1 MRSALAG
8 GWQGARHHGTH
19 AHARRTPASAGPHA
33 RPLRARTHLPRR
45 SGSARG
51 RMRARTQ
58 AGASPPSSP
67 LARPPTARP
76 ARTAIARHAL
86 ALPDSPP
93 APAPRPVRLGPLP
106 AEAVCADMRPCAL
119 PHPPVRPRG
128 TQGSL
133 ADAGH
138 AKPGTAPAE
147 RIAGQFGAPRSSA
160 SELQGS
166 AGRRWV
172 LALQLSTPGPRR
184 QESRGRTPDA
194 GRLLATPACGGV
206 RAAALP
212 GFGSHMPVGL
222 RTAWGCEPDCQTKR
236 KRASERGERV
246 RANKVAKPQ
255 GRRPTMP
262 AACEARSGAERERPL
277 HVLSH
282 PLVRPCVSPRPVAR
296 PVRSPTDR
304 LARPVPTPSD
314 PTRPDPTCRPPDRRR
329 RGVSRV
335 RAAGSAPGRQSASA
349 ASPAASAIRADHT
362 PARSTAPAARSAAP
376 ADRAEVPA
384 APAAMAK
391 VALRRLIQQVGDV
404 ERDFDF
410 VELFAGD
417 GAISTG
423 LEGVGCIGVRVDA
436 RRRPEHNFMTPTGF
450 AIALRAVL
458 KLRAGGIFWA
468 APPCGTWVWVS
479 RASTGRHVRT
489 EGSSWSAHVQNA
501 LVERLCLLLRV
512 CMYRKVF
519 WAVEQPASSCMWDY
533 PAMRRVL
540 QRPRPQLGD
549 YGVVREVR
557 LQMGAFGR
565 GFSRRQRSDRDRR
578 PTGL

>member
-1 MRSALAG
+1 MHVAT
-8 GWQGARHHGTH
+8 AR
-19 AHARRTPASAGPHA
+19 
-33 RPLRARTHLPRR
+33 
-45 SGSARG
+45 
-51 RMRARTQ
+51 
-58 AGASPPSSP
+58 
-67 LARPPTARP
+67 RP
-76 ARTAIARHAL
+76 AR
-86 ALPDSPP
+86 
-93 APAPRPVRLGPLP
+93 
-106 AEAVCADMRPCAL
+106 
-119 PHPPVRPRG
+119 
-128 TQGSL
+128 
-133 ADAGH
+133 
-138 AKPGTAPAE
+138 
-147 RIAGQFGAPRSSA
+147 
-160 SELQGS
+160 SES
-166 AGRRWV
+166 
-172 LALQLSTPGPRR
+172 
-184 QESRGRTPDA
+184 D
-194 GRLLATPACGGV
+194 
-206 RAAALP
+206 
-212 GFGSHMPVGL
+212 
-222 RTAWGCEPDCQTKR
+222 
-236 KRASERGERV
+236 
-246 RANKVAKPQ
+246 
-255 GRRPTMP
+255 RPT
-262 AACEARSGAERERPL
+262 R
-277 HVLSH
+277 
-282 PLVRPCVSPRPVAR
+282 
-296 PVRSPTDR
+296 T
-304 LARPVPTPSD
+304 
-314 PTRPDPTCRPPDRRR
+314 TRPDPIRPDATRPDLPATRPKAARRQSGPGGRQCARPP
-329 RGVSRV
+329 G
-335 RAAGSAPGRQSASA
+335 ASA

-362 PARSTAPAARSAAP
+362 PARSTALAARS

-450 AIALRAVL
+450 AISLRAVL

-479 RASTGRHVRT
+479 RASTGRHIRT
-489 EGSSWSAHVQNA
+489 EGSSWSACVQNA

-533 PAMRRVL
+533 SAMRRVL